1 MVRKLSKVRLKVA
14 GSTGKSWVRIFAP
27 RFVTLMTVQARTPG
41 WPLKKSSPSL
51 CASCRLIV
59 GRYPDLASLQ
69 IILIALRD
77 FPVFPATPIVS
88 APHAAVHEVTRN

>member
-41 WPLKKSSPSL
+41 WPLKKSRAPFSMCVLPIDRWSL
-51 CASCRLIV
+51 SGPGIT
-59 GRYPDLASLQ
+59 PDHVAKPL
-69 IILIALRD
+69 
-77 FPVFPATPIVS
+77 
-88 APHAAVHEVTRN
+88 

>member
-41 WPLKKSSPSL
+41 WPLKKSGAPFSMCVLP
-51 CASCRLIV
+51 IV

-69 IILIALRD
+69 IILIVRD
-77 FPVFPATPIVS
+77 FLVYPATPIVP
-88 APHAAVHEVTRN
+88 APHAAEHEAT